1 MRKLSFILA
10 IVMLL
15 TSMLAFTACGG
26 DKDTDKPDNK
36 DEAKTIAPAD
46 AVLEDMVN
54 SIEAKAPYTDLVAE
68 FLYKET
74 DPDEMLMWTYGV
86 IDLKANDLVSDY
98 VITMPSDYSQTLC
111 IIKFNDGM
119 TAEDF
124 TEVKDA
130 VTEWYLKDRASAL
143 QMYMPEEYAAMQ
155 WAIENPDAIWRQY
168 GDNMLVLAIYGDKA
182 PNAVWTAI
190 DDYFAGK

>member
-15 TSMLAFTACGG
+15 TSMLAFTACG
-26 DKDTDKPDNK
+26 DKDTDKPYDK
-36 DEAKTIAPAD
+36 EEAKTIAPAD
-46 AVLEDMVN
+46 AVLEDMVK

-98 VITMPSDYSQTLC
+98 VITMPSDYSQTLA
-111 IIKFNDGM
+111 IVKFNDGM